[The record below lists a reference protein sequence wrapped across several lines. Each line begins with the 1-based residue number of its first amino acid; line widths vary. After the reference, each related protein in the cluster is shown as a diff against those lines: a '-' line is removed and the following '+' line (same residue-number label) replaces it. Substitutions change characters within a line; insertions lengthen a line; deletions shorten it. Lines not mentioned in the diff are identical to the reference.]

1 MRRRLNYANVTATL
15 ALFFAMSGGAL
26 AAKHYLINST
36 KQINPKVLKALTE
49 DTSADTG
56 TFNSLTPS
64 AHVAYAGS
72 AGSATSATNA
82 INATNAA
89 NAANAANAT
98 NATKATSAGN
108 AERLGGVGAGSYL
121 QSTVTEIG
129 QLSVANLTTRAV
141 SVFCPAGYQA
151 VGGGVDN
158 ALDTSPKINVTTS
171 APIIHTY
178 NEERILGQ
186 WRPTEI
192 EVGENVAADGW
203 IVAAHNES
211 GSPDLLDVAV
221 ICAP

>member
-26 AAKHYLINST
+26 AAKRYLINST

-49 DTSADTG
+49 DTAADTG

-72 AGSATSATNA
+72 AGSATSATDA
-82 INATNAA
+82 VNATNAASAA

-98 NATKATSAGN
+98 KAASAGN
-108 AERLGGVGAGSYL
+108 AEKLGGVSAGSYL

-129 QLSVANLTTRAV
+129 QLSVSSGTTKSV
-141 SVFCPAGYQA
+141 SVFCPTGYQA

-158 ALDTSPKINVTTS
+158 SLNTSGKINVTTS
-171 APIIHTY
+171 APLIHTY
-178 NEERILGQ
+178 DEERVLGQ

-211 GSPDLLDVAV
+211 GFTELLDAAV
-221 ICAP
+221 ICAL